1 MKVDLLIK
9 NVKIFNSYL
18 KKFKD
23 GNVAILNNKFLYI
36 DNNKNT
42 EFEATNIIDGR
53 NQYMIPGFIDIHM
66 HIESSMMTPEPF
78 CHHLSKNGVTTIV
91 AEPHEIANI
100 FGNKGIKALIEAET
114 SINTSIFYGIP
125 SSVPST
131 SPELETTGAILDFE
145 EMKSLTSNPKV
156 ICIGEIMNYRQI
168 IDNNSLDICKII
180 EYVKKYKPQYAIEG
194 HCPKLLDL
202 DLAKFLY
209 LGING
214 DHTEHTLEEFIQRF
228 ENGMFME
235 LQEKSISA
243 ELLNYIK
250 KNNLYEHFSFV
261 TDDTMPDTFLY
272 KGHLNAVI
280 KKAIQAGIDIENA
293 IYCATFTP
301 ARRMNLHDRG
311 TIAPGKK
318 ADFLLIDNLEDLHI
332 TRTFIDGKEVY
343 NIDSETKYI
352 PTNYKFP
359 KEFYES
365 VKLRK
370 ITEDIFKIPVNIK
383 KNKIDCRIIQVKD
396 GSTRTTETIEKINIK
411 NGYLDWE
418 NSPYL
423 LIAVFE
429 RHGKNGN
436 IGFGLVTG
444 DCIKKGSIATT
455 YAHDHHNLMVIGK
468 NATDMTM
475 AVNRIIEIQGGI
487 CCTENNKI
495 LAEVPLPIAG
505 ILSEKVIQDLG
516 IEIKI
521 LKEKM
526 IYLGYNHYNPI
537 MSLCTLSLP
546 VSPTLKITDKGLVD
560 VNQGKIVNLVIEDY
574 SN

>member
-1 MKVDLLIK
+1 MKVDLLVK
-9 NVKIFNSYL
+9 NVKVFNSYL

-36 DNNKNT
+36 DNNKNI
-42 EFEATNIIDGR
+42 EFEASSTIDGK

-66 HIESSMMTPEPF
+66 HIESSMMTPAPF

-91 AEPHEIANI
+91 AEPHEIANV
-100 FGNKGIKALIEAET
+100 FGKKGIEAMIAAEN

-131 SPELETTGAILDFE
+131 SPDLETTGAILDFE
-145 EMKSLTSNPKV
+145 EMKNLTSNPKV
-156 ICIGEIMNYRQI
+156 ICIGEIMNYRKVI
-168 IDNNSLDICKII
+168 VDNSLDICKFI
-180 EYVKKYKPQYAIEG
+180 EYVKKNKPQYAIEG

-214 DHTEHTLEEFIQRF
+214 DHTEHTFEEFVQRF

-235 LQEKSISA
+235 LQAKSISS
-243 ELLNYIK
+243 ELINYIK
-250 KNNLYEHFSFV
+250 ENNLYEHFAFV
-261 TDDTMPDTFLY
+261 TDDTMPDTFLH
-272 KGHLNAVI
+272 KGHLNIVI
-280 KKAIQAGIDIENA
+280 KKAIQAGINIENA

-311 TIAPGKK
+311 VIAPGKK
-318 ADFLLIDNLEDLHI
+318 ADFLLIDNLKNLHI
-332 TRTFIDGKEVY
+332 TQTFIDGKEVY
-343 NIDSETKYI
+343 NINSEAKYI
-352 PTNYKFP
+352 PTDYKFP
-359 KEFYES
+359 EEFYQS
-365 VKLRK
+365 VRVEK
-370 ITEDIFKIPVNIK
+370 INEDIFQIPVN
-383 KNKIDCRIIQVKD
+383 NKENEVNCRIIKVID
-396 GSTRTTETIEKINIK
+396 GSTRTTEIIEKLNVK

-418 NSPYL
+418 NSPYM

-444 DCIKKGSIATT
+444 DCIKNGAIATT

-468 NATDMTM
+468 NIKDMTKTI
-475 AVNRIIEIQGGI
+475 NRIIELQGGI
-487 CCTENNKI
+487 CCVENEEI
-495 LAEVPLPIAG
+495 LAEVPLPVAG
-505 ILSEKVIQDLG
+505 ILSEKTVQELG
-516 IEIKI
+516 KEVEI
-521 LKEKM
+521 LREKM
-526 IYLGYNHYNPI
+526 SQLGYKHYNPI

-546 VSPTLKITDKGLVD
+546 VSPALKITDKGLID
-560 VNQGKIVNLVIEDY
+560 VNQGKIVNLIID
-574 SN
+574 

>member
-1 MKVDLLIK
+1 MKVDLLVK
-9 NVKIFNSYL
+9 NVKVFNSYL

-36 DNNKNT
+36 DNNKNI
-42 EFEATNIIDGR
+42 EFEASSTIDGK

-66 HIESSMMTPEPF
+66 HIESSMMTPAPF

-91 AEPHEIANI
+91 AEPHEIANV
-100 FGNKGIKALIEAET
+100 FGKKGIEAMIAAEN

-131 SPELETTGAILDFE
+131 SPDLETTGAILDFE
-145 EMKSLTSNPKV
+145 EMKNLTSNPKV
-156 ICIGEIMNYRQI
+156 ICIGEIMNYRKVI
-168 IDNNSLDICKII
+168 VDNSLDICKFI
-180 EYVKKYKPQYAIEG
+180 EYVKKNKPQYAIEG

-214 DHTEHTLEEFIQRF
+214 DHTEHTFEEFVQRF

-235 LQEKSISA
+235 LQAKSISP
-243 ELLNYIK
+243 ELINYIK
-250 KNNLYEHFSFV
+250 ENNLYEHFAFV

-272 KGHLNAVI
+272 KGHLNVVI
-280 KKAIQAGIDIENA
+280 KKAIQAGINIENA

-311 TIAPGKK
+311 VIAPGKK
-318 ADFLLIDNLEDLHI
+318 ADFLLIDNLKNLHI
-332 TRTFIDGKEVY
+332 TQTFIDGKEVY
-343 NIDSETKYI
+343 NINSEAKYI
-352 PTNYKFP
+352 PTDYKFP
-359 KEFYES
+359 EEFYQS
-365 VKLRK
+365 VRVEK
-370 ITEDIFKIPVNIK
+370 INEDIFQIPVN
-383 KNKIDCRIIQVKD
+383 NKENEVNCRIIKVID
-396 GSTRTTETIEKINIK
+396 GSTRTTEIIEKLNVK

-418 NSPYL
+418 NSPYM

-444 DCIKKGSIATT
+444 DCIKNGAIATT

-468 NATDMTM
+468 NAKDMTK
-475 AVNRIIEIQGGI
+475 AINRIIELQGGI
-487 CCTENNKI
+487 CCVENEEI
-495 LAEVPLPIAG
+495 LAEVPLTVAG
-505 ILSEKVIQDLG
+505 ILSEKTVQELG
-516 IEIKI
+516 KEIEILRK
-521 LKEKM
+521 KM
-526 IYLGYNHYNPI
+526 LQLGYKHYNPI

-546 VSPTLKITDKGLVD
+546 VSPALKITDKGLID
-560 VNQGKIVNLVIEDY
+560 VNQGKIVNLIID
-574 SN
+574 

>member
-1 MKVDLLIK
+1 MKVDLLVK
-9 NVKIFNSYL
+9 NVKVFNSYL

-36 DNNKNT
+36 DNNKNI
-42 EFEATNIIDGR
+42 EFEASSTIDGK

-66 HIESSMMTPEPF
+66 HIESSMMTPAPF

-91 AEPHEIANI
+91 AEPHEIANV
-100 FGNKGIKALIEAET
+100 FGKKGIEAMIAAEN

-131 SPELETTGAILDFE
+131 SPDLETTGAILDFE
-145 EMKSLTSNPKV
+145 EMKNLTSNPKV
-156 ICIGEIMNYRQI
+156 ICIGEIMNYRKVI
-168 IDNNSLDICKII
+168 VDNSLDICKFI
-180 EYVKKYKPQYAIEG
+180 EYVKKNKPQYAIEG

-214 DHTEHTLEEFIQRF
+214 DHTEHTFEEFVQRF

-235 LQEKSISA
+235 LQAKSISS
-243 ELLNYIK
+243 ELINYIK
-250 KNNLYEHFSFV
+250 ENNLYEHFAFV
-261 TDDTMPDTFLY
+261 TDDTMPDTFLH
-272 KGHLNAVI
+272 KGHLNVVI
-280 KKAIQAGIDIENA
+280 KKAIQAGINIENA

-311 TIAPGKK
+311 VIAPGKK
-318 ADFLLIDNLEDLHI
+318 ADFLLIDNLKNLHI
-332 TRTFIDGKEVY
+332 TQTFIDGKEVY
-343 NIDSETKYI
+343 NINSEAKYI
-352 PTNYKFP
+352 PTDYKFP
-359 KEFYES
+359 EEFYQS
-365 VKLRK
+365 VRVEK
-370 ITEDIFKIPVNIK
+370 INEDIFQIPVN
-383 KNKIDCRIIQVKD
+383 NKENEVNCRIIKVID
-396 GSTRTTETIEKINIK
+396 GSTRTTEIIEKLNVK

-418 NSPYL
+418 NSPYM

-444 DCIKKGSIATT
+444 DCIKNGAIATT

-468 NATDMTM
+468 NIKDMTKTI
-475 AVNRIIEIQGGI
+475 NRIIELQGGI
-487 CCTENNKI
+487 CCVENEEI
-495 LAEVPLPIAG
+495 LAEVPLPVAG
-505 ILSEKVIQDLG
+505 IFSEKTVQELG
-516 IEIKI
+516 KEVEI
-521 LKEKM
+521 LREKM
-526 IYLGYNHYNPI
+526 SQLGYKHYNPI

-546 VSPTLKITDKGLVD
+546 VSPALKITDKGLID
-560 VNQGKIVNLVIEDY
+560 VNQGKIVNLIID
-574 SN
+574 

>member
-1 MKVDLLIK
+1 MKVDLLVK
-9 NVKIFNSYL
+9 NVKVFNSYL

-36 DNNKNT
+36 DNNKNI
-42 EFEATNIIDGR
+42 EFEASSTIDGK

-66 HIESSMMTPEPF
+66 HIESSMMTPAPF

-91 AEPHEIANI
+91 AEPHEIANV
-100 FGNKGIKALIEAET
+100 FGKKGIEAMIAAEN

-131 SPELETTGAILDFE
+131 SPDLETTGAILDFE
-145 EMKSLTSNPKV
+145 EMKNLTSNPKV
-156 ICIGEIMNYRQI
+156 ICIGEIMNYRKVI
-168 IDNNSLDICKII
+168 VDNSLDICKFI
-180 EYVKKYKPQYAIEG
+180 EYVKKNKPQYAIEG

-214 DHTEHTLEEFIQRF
+214 DHTEHTFEEFVQRF

-235 LQEKSISA
+235 LQAKSISS
-243 ELLNYIK
+243 ELINYIK
-250 KNNLYEHFSFV
+250 ENNLYEHFAFV
-261 TDDTMPDTFLY
+261 TDDTMPDTFLH
-272 KGHLNAVI
+272 KGHLNVVI
-280 KKAIQAGIDIENA
+280 KKAIQAGINIENA

-311 TIAPGKK
+311 VIAPGKK
-318 ADFLLIDNLEDLHI
+318 ADFLLIDNLKNLHI
-332 TRTFIDGKEVY
+332 TQTFIDGKEVY
-343 NIDSETKYI
+343 NINSEAKYI
-352 PTNYKFP
+352 PTDYKFP
-359 KEFYES
+359 EEFYQS
-365 VKLRK
+365 VRVEK
-370 ITEDIFKIPVNIK
+370 INEDIFQIPVNNKENEVNCHIIK
-383 KNKIDCRIIQVKD
+383 VID
-396 GSTRTTETIEKINIK
+396 GSTRTTEIIEKLNVK

-418 NSPYL
+418 NSPYM

-444 DCIKKGSIATT
+444 DCIKNGAIATT

-468 NATDMTM
+468 NIKDMTKTI
-475 AVNRIIEIQGGI
+475 NRIIELQGGI
-487 CCTENNKI
+487 CCVENEEI
-495 LAEVPLPIAG
+495 LAEVPLPVAG
-505 ILSEKVIQDLG
+505 ILSEKTVQELG
-516 IEIKI
+516 KEVEI
-521 LKEKM
+521 LREKM
-526 IYLGYNHYNPI
+526 SQLGYKHYNPI

-546 VSPTLKITDKGLVD
+546 VSPALKITDKGLID
-560 VNQGKIVNLVIEDY
+560 VNQGKIVNLIID
-574 SN
+574 

>member
-1 MKVDLLIK
+1 MKVDLLVK
-9 NVKIFNSYL
+9 NVKVFNSYL

-36 DNNKNT
+36 DNNKNI
-42 EFEATNIIDGR
+42 EFEASSTIDGK

-66 HIESSMMTPEPF
+66 HIESSMMTPAPF

-91 AEPHEIANI
+91 AEPHEIANV
-100 FGNKGIKALIEAET
+100 FGKKGIEAMIAAEN

-131 SPELETTGAILDFE
+131 SPDLETTGAILDFE
-145 EMKSLTSNPKV
+145 EMKNLTSNPKV
-156 ICIGEIMNYRQI
+156 ICIGEIMNYRKVI
-168 IDNNSLDICKII
+168 VNNSLDICKFI
-180 EYVKKYKPQYAIEG
+180 EYVKKNKPQYAIEG

-214 DHTEHTLEEFIQRF
+214 DHTEHTFEEFVQRF

-235 LQEKSISA
+235 LQAKSISS
-243 ELLNYIK
+243 ELINYIK
-250 KNNLYEHFSFV
+250 ENNLYEHFAFV
-261 TDDTMPDTFLY
+261 TDDTMPDTFLH
-272 KGHLNAVI
+272 KGHLNVVI
-280 KKAIQAGIDIENA
+280 KKAIQAGINIENA

-311 TIAPGKK
+311 VIAPGKK
-318 ADFLLIDNLEDLHI
+318 ADFLLIDNLKNLHI
-332 TRTFIDGKEVY
+332 TQTFIDGKEVY
-343 NIDSETKYI
+343 NINSEAKYI
-352 PTNYKFP
+352 PTDYKFP
-359 KEFYES
+359 EEFYQS
-365 VKLRK
+365 VRVEK
-370 ITEDIFKIPVNIK
+370 INEDIFQIPVN
-383 KNKIDCRIIQVKD
+383 NKENEVNCRIIKVID
-396 GSTRTTETIEKINIK
+396 GSTRTTEIIEKLNVK

-418 NSPYL
+418 NSPYM

-444 DCIKKGSIATT
+444 DCIKNGAIATT

-468 NATDMTM
+468 NIKDMTK
-475 AVNRIIEIQGGI
+475 AINRIIELQGGI
-487 CCTENNKI
+487 CCVENEEI
-495 LAEVPLPIAG
+495 LAEVPLPVAG
-505 ILSEKVIQDLG
+505 ILSEKTVQELG
-516 IEIKI
+516 KEVEI
-521 LKEKM
+521 LREKM
-526 IYLGYNHYNPI
+526 SQLGYKHYNPI

-546 VSPTLKITDKGLVD
+546 VSPALKITDKGLID
-560 VNQGKIVNLVIEDY
+560 VNQGKIVNLIID
-574 SN
+574 

>member
-1 MKVDLLIK
+1 MKVDLLVK
-9 NVKIFNSYL
+9 NVKVFNSYL

-36 DNNKNT
+36 DNNKNI
-42 EFEATNIIDGR
+42 EFEASSTIDGK

-66 HIESSMMTPEPF
+66 HIESSMMTPAPF

-91 AEPHEIANI
+91 AEPHEIANV
-100 FGNKGIKALIEAET
+100 FGKKGIEAMIAAEN

-131 SPELETTGAILDFE
+131 SPDLETTGAILDFE
-145 EMKSLTSNPKV
+145 EMKNLTSNPKV
-156 ICIGEIMNYRQI
+156 ICIGEIMNYRKVI
-168 IDNNSLDICKII
+168 VDNSLDICKFI
-180 EYVKKYKPQYAIEG
+180 EYVKKNKPQYAIEG

-214 DHTEHTLEEFIQRF
+214 DHTEHTFEEFVQRF

-235 LQEKSISA
+235 LQAKSISS
-243 ELLNYIK
+243 ELINYIK
-250 KNNLYEHFSFV
+250 ENNLYEHFAFV
-261 TDDTMPDTFLY
+261 TDDTMPDTFLH
-272 KGHLNAVI
+272 KGHLNVVI
-280 KKAIQAGIDIENA
+280 KKAIQAGINIENA

-311 TIAPGKK
+311 VIAPGKK
-318 ADFLLIDNLEDLHI
+318 ADFLLIDNLKNLHI
-332 TRTFIDGKEVY
+332 TQTFIDGKEVY
-343 NIDSETKYI
+343 NINSEAKYI
-352 PTNYKFP
+352 PTDYKFP
-359 KEFYES
+359 EEFYQS
-365 VKLRK
+365 VRVEK
-370 ITEDIFKIPVNIK
+370 INEDIFQIPVN
-383 KNKIDCRIIQVKD
+383 NKENEVNCRIIKVID
-396 GSTRTTETIEKINIK
+396 GSTRTTEIIEKLNVK

-418 NSPYL
+418 NSPYM

-444 DCIKKGSIATT
+444 DCIKNGAIATT

-468 NATDMTM
+468 NIKDMTK
-475 AVNRIIEIQGGI
+475 AINRIIELQGGI
-487 CCTENNKI
+487 CCVENEEI
-495 LAEVPLPIAG
+495 LAEVPLPVAG
-505 ILSEKVIQDLG
+505 ILSEKTVQELG
-516 IEIKI
+516 KEVEI
-521 LKEKM
+521 LREKM
-526 IYLGYNHYNPI
+526 SQLGYKHYNPI

-546 VSPTLKITDKGLVD
+546 VSPALKITDKGLID
-560 VNQGKIVNLVIEDY
+560 VNQGQIVNLIID
-574 SN
+574 

>member
-1 MKVDLLIK
+1 MKVDLLVK
-9 NVKIFNSYL
+9 NVKVFNSYL

-36 DNNKNT
+36 DNNKNI
-42 EFEATNIIDGR
+42 EFEASSTIDGK

-66 HIESSMMTPEPF
+66 HIESSMITPAPF

-91 AEPHEIANI
+91 AEPHEIANV
-100 FGNKGIKALIEAET
+100 FGKKGIEAMIAAEN

-131 SPELETTGAILDFE
+131 SPDLETTGAILDFE
-145 EMKSLTSNPKV
+145 EMKNLTSNPKV
-156 ICIGEIMNYRQI
+156 ICIGEIMNYRKVI
-168 IDNNSLDICKII
+168 VDNSLDICKFI
-180 EYVKKYKPQYAIEG
+180 EYVKKNKPQYAIEG

-214 DHTEHTLEEFIQRF
+214 DHTEHTFEEFVQRF

-235 LQEKSISA
+235 LQAKSISS
-243 ELLNYIK
+243 ELINYIK
-250 KNNLYEHFSFV
+250 ENNLYEHFAFV
-261 TDDTMPDTFLY
+261 TDDTMPDTFLH
-272 KGHLNAVI
+272 KGHLNVVI
-280 KKAIQAGIDIENA
+280 KKAIQAGINIENA

-311 TIAPGKK
+311 VIAPGKK
-318 ADFLLIDNLEDLHI
+318 ADFLLIDNLKNLHI
-332 TRTFIDGKEVY
+332 TQTFIDGKEVY
-343 NIDSETKYI
+343 NINSEAKYI
-352 PTNYKFP
+352 PTDYKFP
-359 KEFYES
+359 EEFYQS
-365 VKLRK
+365 VRVEK
-370 ITEDIFKIPVNIK
+370 INEDIFQIPVN
-383 KNKIDCRIIQVKD
+383 NKENEVNCRIIKVID
-396 GSTRTTETIEKINIK
+396 GSTRTTEIIEKLNVK

-418 NSPYL
+418 NSPYM

-444 DCIKKGSIATT
+444 DCIKNGAIATT

-468 NATDMTM
+468 NIKDMTKTI
-475 AVNRIIEIQGGI
+475 NRIIELQGGI
-487 CCTENNKI
+487 CCVENEEI
-495 LAEVPLPIAG
+495 LAEVPLPVAG
-505 ILSEKVIQDLG
+505 ILSEKTVQELG
-516 IEIKI
+516 KEVEI
-521 LKEKM
+521 LREKM
-526 IYLGYNHYNPI
+526 SQLGYKHYNPI

-546 VSPTLKITDKGLVD
+546 VSPALKITDKGLID
-560 VNQGKIVNLVIEDY
+560 VNQGKIVNLIID
-574 SN
+574 

>member
-1 MKVDLLIK
+1 MKVDLLVK
-9 NVKIFNSYL
+9 NVKVFNSYL

-36 DNNKNT
+36 DNNKNI
-42 EFEATNIIDGR
+42 EFEASSTIDGK

-66 HIESSMMTPEPF
+66 HIESSMMTPAPF

-91 AEPHEIANI
+91 AEPHEIANV
-100 FGNKGIKALIEAET
+100 FGKKGIEAMIAAEN

-131 SPELETTGAILDFE
+131 SPDLETTGAILDFE
-145 EMKSLTSNPKV
+145 EMKNLTSNPKV
-156 ICIGEIMNYRQI
+156 ICIGEIMNYRKVI
-168 IDNNSLDICKII
+168 VDNSLDICKFI
-180 EYVKKYKPQYAIEG
+180 EYVKKNKPQYTIEG

-214 DHTEHTLEEFIQRF
+214 NHTEHTFEEFVQRF

-235 LQEKSISA
+235 LQAKSISP
-243 ELLNYIK
+243 ELINYIK
-250 KNNLYEHFSFV
+250 ENNLYEHFAFV
-261 TDDTMPDTFLY
+261 TDDTMPDTFLH
-272 KGHLNAVI
+272 KGHLNVVI
-280 KKAIQAGIDIENA
+280 KKAIQAGINIENA

-311 TIAPGKK
+311 VIAPGKK
-318 ADFLLIDNLEDLHI
+318 ADFLLIDNLKNLHI
-332 TRTFIDGKEVY
+332 TQTFIDGKEVY
-343 NIDSETKYI
+343 NINSEAKYI
-352 PTNYKFP
+352 PTDYKFP
-359 KEFYES
+359 EEFYQS
-365 VKLRK
+365 VRVEK
-370 ITEDIFKIPVNIK
+370 INEDIFQIPVN
-383 KNKIDCRIIQVKD
+383 NKENEVNCRIIKVID
-396 GSTRTTETIEKINIK
+396 GSTRTTEIIEKLNVK

-418 NSPYL
+418 NSPYM

-444 DCIKKGSIATT
+444 DCIKNGAIATT

-468 NATDMTM
+468 NIKDMTKTI
-475 AVNRIIEIQGGI
+475 NRIIELQGGI
-487 CCTENNKI
+487 CCVENEEI
-495 LAEVPLPIAG
+495 LAEVPLPVAG
-505 ILSEKVIQDLG
+505 ILSEKTVQELG
-516 IEIKI
+516 KEVEI
-521 LKEKM
+521 LREKM
-526 IYLGYNHYNPI
+526 SQLGYKHYNPI

-546 VSPTLKITDKGLVD
+546 VSPALKITDKGLID
-560 VNQGKIVNLVIEDY
+560 VNQGKIVNLIID
-574 SN
+574 

>member
-1 MKVDLLIK
+1 MKVDLSVK
-9 NVKIFNSYL
+9 NVKVFNSYL

-36 DNNKNT
+36 DNNKNI
-42 EFEATNIIDGR
+42 EFEASSTIDGK

-66 HIESSMMTPEPF
+66 HIESSMMTPAPF

-91 AEPHEIANI
+91 AEPHEIANV
-100 FGNKGIKALIEAET
+100 FGKKGIEAMIAAEN

-131 SPELETTGAILDFE
+131 SPDLETTGAILDFE
-145 EMKSLTSNPKV
+145 EMKNLTSNPKV
-156 ICIGEIMNYRQI
+156 ICIGEIMNYRKVI
-168 IDNNSLDICKII
+168 VDNSLDICKFI
-180 EYVKKYKPQYAIEG
+180 EYVKKNKPQYAIEG

-214 DHTEHTLEEFIQRF
+214 DHTEHTFEEFVQRF

-235 LQEKSISA
+235 LQAKSISS
-243 ELLNYIK
+243 ELINYIK
-250 KNNLYEHFSFV
+250 ENNLYEHFAFV
-261 TDDTMPDTFLY
+261 TDDTMPDTFLH
-272 KGHLNAVI
+272 KGHLNVVI
-280 KKAIQAGIDIENA
+280 KKAIQAGINIENA

-311 TIAPGKK
+311 VIAPGKK
-318 ADFLLIDNLEDLHI
+318 ADFLLIDNLKNLHI
-332 TRTFIDGKEVY
+332 TQTFIDGKEVY
-343 NIDSETKYI
+343 NINSEAKYI
-352 PTNYKFP
+352 PTDYKFP
-359 KEFYES
+359 EEFYQS
-365 VKLRK
+365 VRVEK
-370 ITEDIFKIPVNIK
+370 INEDIFQIPVN
-383 KNKIDCRIIQVKD
+383 NKENEVNCRIIKVID
-396 GSTRTTETIEKINIK
+396 GSTRTTEIIEKLNVK

-418 NSPYL
+418 NSPYM

-444 DCIKKGSIATT
+444 DCIKNGAIATT

-468 NATDMTM
+468 NIKDMTKTI
-475 AVNRIIEIQGGI
+475 NRIIELQGGI
-487 CCTENNKI
+487 CCVENEEI
-495 LAEVPLPIAG
+495 LAEVPLPVAG
-505 ILSEKVIQDLG
+505 ILSEKTVQELG
-516 IEIKI
+516 KEVEI
-521 LKEKM
+521 LREKM
-526 IYLGYNHYNPI
+526 SQLGYKHYNPI

-546 VSPTLKITDKGLVD
+546 VSPALKITDKGLID
-560 VNQGKIVNLVIEDY
+560 VNQGKIVNLIID
-574 SN
+574 

>member
-1 MKVDLLIK
+1 MKVDLLVK
-9 NVKIFNSYL
+9 NVKVFNSYL

-36 DNNKNT
+36 DNNKNI
-42 EFEATNIIDGR
+42 EFEASSTIDGK

-66 HIESSMMTPEPF
+66 HIESSMMTPAPF

-91 AEPHEIANI
+91 AEPHEIANV
-100 FGNKGIKALIEAET
+100 FGKKGIEAMIAAEN

-131 SPELETTGAILDFE
+131 SPDLETTGAILDFE
-145 EMKSLTSNPKV
+145 EMKNLTSNPKV
-156 ICIGEIMNYRQI
+156 ICIGEIMNYRKVI
-168 IDNNSLDICKII
+168 VDNSLDICKFI
-180 EYVKKYKPQYAIEG
+180 EYVKKNKPQYAIEG

-214 DHTEHTLEEFIQRF
+214 DHTEHTFEEFVQRF

-235 LQEKSISA
+235 LQAKSISS
-243 ELLNYIK
+243 ELINYIK
-250 KNNLYEHFSFV
+250 ENNLYEHFAFV
-261 TDDTMPDTFLY
+261 TDDTMPDTFLH
-272 KGHLNAVI
+272 KGHLNVVI
-280 KKAIQAGIDIENA
+280 KKAIQAGINIENA

-311 TIAPGKK
+311 VIATGKK
-318 ADFLLIDNLEDLHI
+318 ADFLLIDNLKNLHI
-332 TRTFIDGKEVY
+332 TQTFIDGKEVY
-343 NIDSETKYI
+343 NINSEAKYI
-352 PTNYKFP
+352 PTDYKFP
-359 KEFYES
+359 EEFYQS
-365 VKLRK
+365 VRVEK
-370 ITEDIFKIPVNIK
+370 INEDIFQIPVN
-383 KNKIDCRIIQVKD
+383 NKENEVNCRIIKVID
-396 GSTRTTETIEKINIK
+396 ESTRTTEIIEKLNVK

-418 NSPYL
+418 NSPYM

-444 DCIKKGSIATT
+444 DCIKNGAIATT

-468 NATDMTM
+468 NIKDMTKTI
-475 AVNRIIEIQGGI
+475 NRIIELQGGI
-487 CCTENNKI
+487 CCVENEEI
-495 LAEVPLPIAG
+495 LAEVPLPVAG
-505 ILSEKVIQDLG
+505 ILSEKTVQELG
-516 IEIKI
+516 KEVEI
-521 LKEKM
+521 LREKM
-526 IYLGYNHYNPI
+526 SQLGYKHYNPI

-546 VSPTLKITDKGLVD
+546 VSPALKITDKGLID
-560 VNQGKIVNLVIEDY
+560 VNQGKIVNLIID
-574 SN
+574 

>member
-1 MKVDLLIK
+1 MKVDLLVK
-9 NVKIFNSYL
+9 NVKVFNSYL

-36 DNNKNT
+36 DNNKNI
-42 EFEATNIIDGR
+42 EFEASSTIDGK

-66 HIESSMMTPEPF
+66 HIESSMMTPAPF

-91 AEPHEIANI
+91 AEPHEIANV
-100 FGNKGIKALIEAET
+100 FGKKGIEAMIAAEN

-131 SPELETTGAILDFE
+131 SLDLETTGAILDFE
-145 EMKSLTSNPKV
+145 EMKNLTSNPKV
-156 ICIGEIMNYRQI
+156 ICIGEIMNYRKVI
-168 IDNNSLDICKII
+168 VDNSLDICKFI
-180 EYVKKYKPQYAIEG
+180 EYVKKNKPQYAIEG

-214 DHTEHTLEEFIQRF
+214 DHTEHTFEEFVQRF

-235 LQEKSISA
+235 LQAKSISS
-243 ELLNYIK
+243 ELINYIK
-250 KNNLYEHFSFV
+250 ENNLYEHFAFV
-261 TDDTMPDTFLY
+261 TDDTMPDTFLH
-272 KGHLNAVI
+272 KGHLNVVI
-280 KKAIQAGIDIENA
+280 KKAIQAGINIENA

-311 TIAPGKK
+311 VIAPGKK
-318 ADFLLIDNLEDLHI
+318 ADFLLIDNLKNLHI
-332 TRTFIDGKEVY
+332 TQTFIDGKEVY
-343 NIDSETKYI
+343 NINSEAKYI
-352 PTNYKFP
+352 PTDYKFP
-359 KEFYES
+359 EEFYQS
-365 VKLRK
+365 VRVEK
-370 ITEDIFKIPVNIK
+370 INEDIFQIPVN
-383 KNKIDCRIIQVKD
+383 NKENEVNCRIIKVID
-396 GSTRTTETIEKINIK
+396 GSTRTTEIIEKLNVK

-418 NSPYL
+418 NSPYM

-444 DCIKKGSIATT
+444 DCIKNGAIATT

-468 NATDMTM
+468 NIKDMTKTI
-475 AVNRIIEIQGGI
+475 NRIIELQGGI
-487 CCTENNKI
+487 CCVENEEI
-495 LAEVPLPIAG
+495 LAEVPLPVAG
-505 ILSEKVIQDLG
+505 ILSEKIVQELG
-516 IEIKI
+516 KEVEI
-521 LKEKM
+521 LREKM
-526 IYLGYNHYNPI
+526 SQLGYKHYNPI

-546 VSPTLKITDKGLVD
+546 VSPALKITDKGLID
-560 VNQGKIVNLVIEDY
+560 VNQGKIVNLIID
-574 SN
+574 

>member
-1 MKVDLLIK
+1 MKVDLLVK
-9 NVKIFNSYL
+9 NVKVFNSYL

-36 DNNKNT
+36 DNNKNI
-42 EFEATNIIDGR
+42 EFEASSTIDGK

-66 HIESSMMTPEPF
+66 HIESSMMTPAPF

-91 AEPHEIANI
+91 AEPHEIANV
-100 FGNKGIKALIEAET
+100 FGKKGIEAMIAAEN

-131 SPELETTGAILDFE
+131 SPDLETTGAILDFE
-145 EMKSLTSNPKV
+145 EMKNLTSNPKV
-156 ICIGEIMNYRQI
+156 ICIGEIMNYRKVI
-168 IDNNSLDICKII
+168 VDNSLDICKFI
-180 EYVKKYKPQYAIEG
+180 EYVKKNKPQYAIEG

-214 DHTEHTLEEFIQRF
+214 DHTEHTFEEFVQRF

-235 LQEKSISA
+235 LQAKSIST
-243 ELLNYIK
+243 ELINYIK
-250 KNNLYEHFSFV
+250 ENNLYEHFAFV
-261 TDDTMPDTFLY
+261 TDDTMPDTFLH
-272 KGHLNAVI
+272 KGHLNVVI
-280 KKAIQAGIDIENA
+280 KKAIQAGINIENA

-311 TIAPGKK
+311 VIATGKK
-318 ADFLLIDNLEDLHI
+318 ADFLLIDNLKNLHI
-332 TRTFIDGKEVY
+332 TQTFIDGKEVY
-343 NIDSETKYI
+343 NINSEAKYI
-352 PTNYKFP
+352 PTDYKFP
-359 KEFYES
+359 EEFYQS
-365 VKLRK
+365 VRVEK
-370 ITEDIFKIPVNIK
+370 INEDIFQIPVN
-383 KNKIDCRIIQVKD
+383 NKENEVNCRIIKVID
-396 GSTRTTETIEKINIK
+396 GSTRTTEIIEKLNVK

-418 NSPYL
+418 NSPYM

-444 DCIKKGSIATT
+444 DCIKNGAIATT

-468 NATDMTM
+468 NIKDMTKTI
-475 AVNRIIEIQGGI
+475 NRIIELQGGI
-487 CCTENNKI
+487 CCVENEEI
-495 LAEVPLPIAG
+495 LAEVPLPVAG
-505 ILSEKVIQDLG
+505 ILSEKTVQELG
-516 IEIKI
+516 KEVEI
-521 LKEKM
+521 LREKM
-526 IYLGYNHYNPI
+526 SQLGYKHYNPI

-546 VSPTLKITDKGLVD
+546 VSPALKITDKGLID
-560 VNQGKIVNLVIEDY
+560 VNQGKIVNLIID
-574 SN
+574 

>member
-1 MKVDLLIK
+1 MKVDLLVK
-9 NVKIFNSYL
+9 NVKVFNSYL

-36 DNNKNT
+36 DNNKNI
-42 EFEATNIIDGR
+42 EFEASSTIDGK

-66 HIESSMMTPEPF
+66 HIESSMITPAPF

-91 AEPHEIANI
+91 AEPHEIANV
-100 FGNKGIKALIEAET
+100 FGKKGIEAMIAAEN

-131 SPELETTGAILDFE
+131 SPDLETTGAILDFE
-145 EMKSLTSNPKV
+145 EMKNLTSNPKV
-156 ICIGEIMNYRQI
+156 ICIGEIMNYRKVI
-168 IDNNSLDICKII
+168 VDNSLDICKFI
-180 EYVKKYKPQYAIEG
+180 EYVKKNKPQYAIEG

-214 DHTEHTLEEFIQRF
+214 DHTEHTFEEFVQRF

-235 LQEKSISA
+235 LQAKSISP
-243 ELLNYIK
+243 ELINYIK
-250 KNNLYEHFSFV
+250 ENNLYEHFAFV
-261 TDDTMPDTFLY
+261 TDDTMPDTFLH
-272 KGHLNAVI
+272 KGHLNVVI
-280 KKAIQAGIDIENA
+280 KKAIQAGINIENA

-311 TIAPGKK
+311 VIAPGKK
-318 ADFLLIDNLEDLHI
+318 ADFLLIDNLKNLHI
-332 TRTFIDGKEVY
+332 TQIFIDGKEVY
-343 NIDSETKYI
+343 NINSEAKYI
-352 PTNYKFP
+352 PTDYKFP
-359 KEFYES
+359 EEFYQS
-365 VKLRK
+365 VRVEK
-370 ITEDIFKIPVNIK
+370 INEDIFQIPVN
-383 KNKIDCRIIQVKD
+383 NKENEVNCRIIKVID
-396 GSTRTTETIEKINIK
+396 GSTRTTEIIEKLNVK

-418 NSPYL
+418 NSPYM

-444 DCIKKGSIATT
+444 DCIKNGAIATT

-468 NATDMTM
+468 NIKDMTK
-475 AVNRIIEIQGGI
+475 AINRIIELQGGI
-487 CCTENNKI
+487 CCVENEEI
-495 LAEVPLPIAG
+495 LAEVPLPVAG
-505 ILSEKVIQDLG
+505 ILSEKTVQELG
-516 IEIKI
+516 KEVEI
-521 LKEKM
+521 LREKM
-526 IYLGYNHYNPI
+526 SQLGYKHYNPI

-546 VSPTLKITDKGLVD
+546 VSPALKITDKGLID
-560 VNQGKIVNLVIEDY
+560 VNQGKIVNLIVD
-574 SN
+574 

>member
-1 MKVDLLIK
+1 MKVDLLVK
-9 NVKIFNSYL
+9 NVKVFNSYL

-36 DNNKNT
+36 DNNKNI
-42 EFEATNIIDGR
+42 EFEASSTIDGK

-66 HIESSMMTPEPF
+66 HIESSMMTPAPF

-91 AEPHEIANI
+91 AEPHEIANV
-100 FGNKGIKALIEAET
+100 FGKKGIEAMIAAEN

-131 SPELETTGAILDFE
+131 SPDLETTGAILDFE
-145 EMKSLTSNPKV
+145 EMKNLTSNPKV
-156 ICIGEIMNYRQI
+156 ICIGEIMNYRKVI
-168 IDNNSLDICKII
+168 VDNSLDICKFI
-180 EYVKKYKPQYAIEG
+180 EYVKKNKPQYAIEG

-214 DHTEHTLEEFIQRF
+214 DHTEHTFEEFVQRF

-235 LQEKSISA
+235 LQAKSISS
-243 ELLNYIK
+243 ELINYIK
-250 KNNLYEHFSFV
+250 ENNLYEHFAFV
-261 TDDTMPDTFLY
+261 TDDTMPDTFLH
-272 KGHLNAVI
+272 KGHLNVVI
-280 KKAIQAGIDIENA
+280 KKAIQAGINIENA

-311 TIAPGKK
+311 VIAPGKK
-318 ADFLLIDNLEDLHI
+318 ADFLLIDNLKNLHI
-332 TRTFIDGKEVY
+332 TQTFIDGKEVY
-343 NIDSETKYI
+343 NINSEAKYI
-352 PTNYKFP
+352 PTDYKFP
-359 KEFYES
+359 EEFYQS
-365 VKLRK
+365 VRVEK
-370 ITEDIFKIPVNIK
+370 INEDIFQIPVN
-383 KNKIDCRIIQVKD
+383 NKENEVNCRIIKVID
-396 GSTRTTETIEKINIK
+396 GSTRTTEIIEKLNVK

-418 NSPYL
+418 NSPYM

-444 DCIKKGSIATT
+444 DCIKNGAIATT

-468 NATDMTM
+468 NIKDMTK
-475 AVNRIIEIQGGI
+475 AINRIIELQGGI
-487 CCTENNKI
+487 CCVENEEI
-495 LAEVPLPIAG
+495 LAEVPLPVAG
-505 ILSEKVIQDLG
+505 ILSEKTVQELG
-516 IEIKI
+516 KEVEI
-521 LKEKM
+521 LREKM
-526 IYLGYNHYNPI
+526 LQLGYKHYNPI

-546 VSPTLKITDKGLVD
+546 VSPALKITDKGLID
-560 VNQGKIVNLVIEDY
+560 VNQGKIVNLIID
-574 SN
+574 